1 MKYKFSTEPFS
12 QSIKSL
18 IMLHPRIKEVTE
30 RVINASKT
38 TRQAYLDRMA
48 HAKTKT
54 RVRSGLGC
62 GNIAHVIAACNS
74 EDKALLKDD
83 VQPNLAI
90 INSYNDM
97 LSAHEPYK
105 HYPELIKSV
114 TKKFNATAQVAGGVP
129 AMCDGV
135 TQGRDGME
143 LSLFSRDVIAMSTAI
158 SLSHDVFDGVFC
170 LGVCDKIVPGLVIG
184 ALSFGHLP
192 VTFLPAGP
200 MTSGLANK
208 EKARIRQEFAQGLI
222 SRETLLEA
230 ESASYHSAGTCTFYG
245 TANSNQMLMEIM
257 GLHLPGSSFI
267 NPYTELRD
275 GLTAHATETM
285 LKQLTENSNVNCLAD
300 VMSEKTVI
308 NGLVGLLAT
317 GGSTNHAIHLVA
329 IAKAAGI
336 ELTWKDMSDLSE
348 VVPLLARIY
357 PNGHADVNHFQAA
370 GGMGFL
376 IKELLN
382 AGMLH
387 EDVKTIVGDS
397 LRDYTQEP
405 LLNKDVNLI
414 MTDSKTPAKVKWV
427 DCPENSHDDE
437 VLRPVGSAFSHQGGL
452 QLLTGNLGN
461 AVIKVSAVAEQHQV
475 VTAPAKVFN
484 SQADLQLAFTKG
496 ELETDF
502 VAVIKE
508 QGPKAKGMPELH
520 KLTPPLAIQ
529 QDKGFKVA
537 IVTDGRMSGASGK
550 VPAAIHLAPE
560 AIEGGFIAKIREGD
574 LITLDAPKGLLKVHV
589 SDDELAARTIEISD
603 QSLAFGTG
611 RELFDVF
618 RSTVSSADLG
628 ASAFGNIYPQGNKV

>member
-1 MKYKFSTEPFS
+1 
-12 QSIKSL
+12 
-18 IMLHPRIKEVTE
+18 MLHRRIKEVTE
-30 RVINASKT
+30 RVINASKDS
-38 TRQAYLDRMA
+38 RAAYLERMA
-48 HAKTKT
+48 YAKTQT
-54 RVRSGLGC
+54 RVRTGLGC
-62 GNIAHVIAACNS
+62 GNLAHVMAACSPS
-74 EDKALLKDD
+74 EKDLLKGDI
-83 VQPNLAI
+83 QPNLAI

-97 LSAHEPYK
+97 LSAHVPYK
-105 HYPELIKSV
+105 DYPDLIKSV
-114 TKKFNATAQVAGGVP
+114 ATKYDATVQVAGGVP

-170 LGVCDKIVPGLVIG
+170 LGVCDKIVPGLLIG

-192 VTFLPAGP
+192 VTFMPAGP
-200 MTSGLANK
+200 MASGLANK
-208 EKARIRQEFAQGLI
+208 EKARVRQQFAQGKI
-222 SRETLLEA
+222 GREELLEA
-230 ESASYHSAGTCTFYG
+230 ESASYHSAGTCTFFG

-275 GLTAHATETM
+275 GLTANATETM
-285 LKQLTENSNVNCLAD
+285 LQQLIETKNANCLAD
-300 VMSEKTVI
+300 VVSEKTII

-336 ELTWKDMSDLSE
+336 ELTWKDMADLSE
-348 VVPLLARIY
+348 VVPLLTRIY

-376 IKELLN
+376 IRELLS

-397 LRDYTQEP
+397 LNDYAKEP
-405 LLNKDVNLI
+405 RIANNANVI
-414 MTDSKTPAKVKWV
+414 MTDSTGPVKVDWV
-427 DCPENSHDDE
+427 DCAEKSLDEE
-437 VLRPVGSAFSHQGGL
+437 VLRPYTDAFSPQGGL
-452 QLLTGNLGN
+452 QLLKGNLGDS
-461 AVIKVSAVAEQHQV
+461 VIKVSAVAAEHQI

-484 SQADLQLAFTKG
+484 SQVGLQQAFANG

-502 VAVIKE
+502 IAVIKE

-520 KLTPPLAIQ
+520 KLTPIMASQ

-560 AIEGGFIAKIREGD
+560 AIEGGMIAKVREGD
-574 LITLDAPKGLLKVHV
+574 IISLNAPKGELILHI
-589 SDDELAARTIEISD
+589 SDEELANRELEISE
-603 QSLAFGTG
+603 QTLTFGTG
-611 RELFDVF
+611 RELFEGI
-618 RSTVSSADLG
+618 RQTVSSADLG
-628 ASAFGNIYPQGNKV
+628 ASAFGSIYPQTGK